1 MSEENTGKRN
11 HMITL
16 PGCGWV
22 CYNRKE
28 HIIRKEEC
36 NMKKLG
42 FIGMGNM
49 GQAIAA
55 GMLRSGLIG
64 ANQIYAYAPH
74 QDKLRKN
81 AREIGFVPCTSL
93 KELVNSVDT
102 VLLACKPYQIDDVLG
117 EVRDD
122 LAGKALLS
130 VAAGWP
136 YEKFREKTDS
146 STRIQY
152 IGTNTPS
159 MVGEGVLIFQE
170 ENSLEEEERKFI
182 FEVFE
187 AMGTVLELPG
197 RLMDIGAALTG
208 CAPAFMAMVMEAMGD
223 AGVKY
228 GVPRAQAY
236 TLVAQ
241 MMLGS
246 AKLQLETGSHPGILK
261 DQVCSPAGTTIRG
274 VDALEHAGMR
284 AAFMDAVD
292 AVMNKK

>member
-1 MSEENTGKRN
+1 
-11 HMITL
+11 
-16 PGCGWV
+16 
-22 CYNRKE
+22 
-28 HIIRKEEC
+28 
-36 NMKKLG
+36 MKTIG

-49 GQAIAA
+49 AQAIA
-55 GMLRSGLIG
+55 SGIIRG
-64 ANQIYAYAPH
+64 GKVKGSNIYAYAPN
-74 QDKLRKN
+74 QDKLADNSSK
-81 AREIGFVPCTSL
+81 IGFTACRSL
-93 KELVNSVDT
+93 SELARKSD
-102 VLLACKPYQIDDVLG
+102 VLIEACKPYQIDDVLG